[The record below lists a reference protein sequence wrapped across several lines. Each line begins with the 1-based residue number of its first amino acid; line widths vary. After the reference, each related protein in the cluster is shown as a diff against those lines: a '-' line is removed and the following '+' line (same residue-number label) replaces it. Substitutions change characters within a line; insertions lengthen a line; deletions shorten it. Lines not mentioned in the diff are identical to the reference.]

1 MIKKILR
8 YSIIA
13 LLFFVTCA
21 FCIINA
27 KASDQYAPFTIIA
40 NPGEDASSEIRISF
54 QTYQDISE
62 VDVEYTKVS
71 DENWF
76 QSKTIKAQGV
86 VNTVFDGNSSK
97 DASGTN
103 ITENGKLYDYNVNL
117 VNLDSNTEYKYKVIG
132 TLESDVHYFKTA
144 GSNEY
149 SFAWIGDFH
158 SYTPIPNRLK
168 VSTAMVNTI
177 IQKDPSVDFVLS
189 TGDDVA
195 WGGSYSFWKRMYEED
210 YIKNYM
216 HVACIGNH
224 DHMDRTSEKNS
235 NEYFKTV
242 NNNPLNGYEGEE
254 GVSFWMVYS
263 NTLYFFLNN
272 ETLGTKSTPVCID
285 WMREVVKAHPTQY
298 IFIVSHYQ
306 AFNAI
311 TGATASNYN
320 RFCEFCDE
328 VGVDVVF
335 TGNQHIYLRTKS
347 LYGGKVST
355 DDGLGTVYVQCPSS
369 DNERG
374 QDMNETLTYNQDLI
388 ASRFTEGGRTIG
400 GSLVKVTEEGIAL
413 TLYNRNGEVIDQ
425 TFIKAKRNN
434 FDMSGFNK
442 DEFLN
447 DFEFRKS
454 SLTDSSLFIKLPES
468 AMEYVKSVKIY
479 EKDVEVASIEPK
491 SKRNLAK
498 YINNIMIDETHT
510 YDVVIQYQDNSKDKF
525 TYDVDFYDYEFKYLD
540 VVYDKEEE
548 MIVVKYDIDCP
559 KVSKYK
565 VYFDDEL
572 YMQTSDKELLFSATK
587 YNLKQVVKVE
597 AVSKD
602 RRVLATI
609 IGRPYKYGDANLD
622 GTVDGLDLTNLID
635 HLTGKSEYFND
646 VFADVDNDGK
656 IDLRDVTILKLMNED
671 KIDLSYK
678 EKATV
683 KVKFEEEE
691 KTIDVNLGEKVD
703 IEDFEY
709 ENLVAFDTPSYYI
722 YKDTELVPLYEV
734 APTSITINGTTQV
747 VTNKEYLYTVFASPL
762 YACDDVVF
770 TIDCEYGV
778 VNANGTI
785 TFTKAG
791 ETTIMA
797 TSKVNGVFYQLKV
810 TITGGN

>member
-8 YSIIA
+8 YSIIVL
-13 LLFFVTCA
+13 LLFVICGVFFVNT
-21 FCIINA
+21 

-40 NPGEDASSEIRISF
+40 NPGEDASSEMRISF
-54 QTYQDISE
+54 QTYQDINE
-62 VDVEYTKVS
+62 VDLEYTKKS
-71 DENWF
+71 DTNWF
-76 QSKTIKAQGV
+76 ESKTIKAKGV

-97 DASGTN
+97 DASGAN
-103 ITENGKLYDYNVNL
+103 ITENGKLYDYNVSL
-117 VNLDSNTEYKYKVIG
+117 TNLDSDTEYKYKVIG

-149 SFAWIGDFH
+149 SFVWIGDFH

-195 WGGSYSFWKRMYEED
+195 WGGSYSFWKRMYEEN
-210 YIKNYM
+210 YIRDYM

-254 GVSFWMVYS
+254 GVSFWMIYS

-272 ETLGTKSTPVCID
+272 ETLGTKSTPTCIE
-285 WMREVVKAHPTQY
+285 WMREVVKNHPTQY

-311 TGATASNYN
+311 TGATATNYN

-335 TGNQHIYLRTKS
+335 TGNQHIYLRTKR

-374 QDMNETLTYNQDLI
+374 QDMNETLTYNEDLI

-413 TLYNRNGEVIDQ
+413 TLYNRNGETIDQ

-447 DFEFRKS
+447 NLELRKS
-454 SLTDSSLFIKLPES
+454 SLSDSSLLLKLPES
-468 AMEYVKSVKIY
+468 ATEYVKSVKLY
-479 EKDVEVASIEPK
+479 ENDVEVLSVEPK
-491 SKRNLAK
+491 SKRNLVK
-498 YINNIMIDETHT
+498 YLNNIAIDTTHT
-510 YDVVIQYQDNSKDKF
+510 YDLVIQYQDNSKDKIN
-525 TYDVDFYDYEFKYLD
+525 YEIDFYDYEFDYLD
-540 VVYDKEEE
+540 IVYDKEEE

-559 KVSKYK
+559 YVSKFK

-572 YMQTSDKELLFSATK
+572 YMQTSDYELLFSTTK

-597 AVSKD
+597 AISKD

-609 IGRPYKYGDANLD
+609 TGRPIKYGDSNLD
-622 GTVDGLDLTNLID
+622 GVINNDDLLNMMDYFTNVDV
-635 HLTGKSEYFND
+635 YFNQTFSD
-646 VFADVDNDGK
+646 ANNDGK
-656 IDLRDVTILKLMNED
+656 VDFSDVMILKLLLDE
-671 KIDLSYK
+671 KYDLTYK
-678 EKATV
+678 EKASVTI
-683 KVKFEEEE
+683 KFEEEE
-691 KTIDVNLGEKVD
+691 KTIDVNVGEK
-703 IEDFEY
+703 INIKDFDE
-709 ENLVAFDTPSYYI
+709 ENLVGFDVPSYYI
-722 YKDTELVPLYEV
+722 YKDTELIPLYEV

-747 VTNKEYLYTVFASPL
+747 VTNKEYEYTVFASPL
-762 YACDDVVF
+762 YACDDVVL

-797 TSKVNGVFYQLKV
+797 TSTVNGVYYKLKV